1 MVETNQKQETEFVAF
16 VGIDWADQKHAWALQ
31 IPGHR
36 DIERGDLDHTPEAV
50 EVWAAQLARRFGGL
64 PIAVA
69 LEQSRG
75 SLVFMLSKYAHL
87 VLFPVNP
94 ATSAHYRK
102 GFRPS
107 GAKSDPSDAGLL
119 LDLLVHHR
127 EKLRR
132 LHPDTE
138 QTRTLQ
144 FLVEARRKFVNDK
157 TRYSNRLTAYLK
169 MYFPQV
175 LDWFSEVS
183 LPIAIDF
190 LERWPS
196 LQKVQKARPE
206 TLRKFFVQHHSC
218 KSDSIDRR
226 LEEIRCAMPAT
237 HDAAVTCSCSAAVLA
252 LVGIVRAVRDAI
264 VCYDQQIETLAREH
278 PDFAIIDS
286 LPGAGPALAPRLI
299 AALGTQRDRYH
310 SASELQSYSGIAP
323 VLASSGKQCW
333 VHWRWACPKFLRQT
347 FHEWAAHT
355 IGSSAWAKAYYEQ
368 QRAKGKPRNTV
379 VRALAFKWIRIL
391 FRCWKDRKPYS
402 EEVYRQALARR
413 HQLAV
418 KSSPVQLQWKTC
430 AGFSKI
436 TAITS

>member
-1 MVETNQKQETEFVAF
+1 M
-16 VGIDWADQKHAWALQ
+16 
-31 IPGHR
+31 
-36 DIERGDLDHTPEAV
+36 
-50 EVWAAQLARRFGGL
+50 
-64 PIAVA
+64 
-69 LEQSRG
+69 
-75 SLVFMLSKYAHL
+75 FMLSKYAHL

-190 LERWPS
+190 LERWPT
-196 LQKVQKARPE
+196 LPKVQKARPE

-323 VLASSGKQCW
+323 VLASQ
-333 VHWRWACPKFLRQT
+333 R
-347 FHEWAAHT
+347 
-355 IGSSAWAKAYYEQ
+355 KAVL
-368 QRAKGKPRNTV
+368 G
-379 VRALAFKWIRIL
+379 ALAL
-391 FRCWKDRKPYS
+391 GLSQVSATDLS
-402 EEVYRQALARR
+402 
-413 HQLAV
+413 
-418 KSSPVQLQWKTC
+418 
-430 AGFSKI
+430 
-436 TAITS
+436 

>member
-1 MVETNQKQETEFVAF
+1 MVDTNPKQETEFAAF

-31 IPGHR
+31 IPGHL
-36 DIERGDLDHTPEAV
+36 DVERGDLDHTPEAV
-50 EVWAAQLARRFGGL
+50 ELWAAELARRFAGR

-75 SLVFMLSKYAHL
+75 SLLFMLTKYAHL

-94 ATSAHYRK
+94 ATLANYRK

-119 LDLLVHHR
+119 VDLLVHHR

-132 LHPDTE
+132 LNPDTE

-157 TRYSNRLTAYLK
+157 ARCSNRLTAYLK

-175 LDWFSEVS
+175 LNWFSEVTS
-183 LPIAIDF
+183 PIAGDF
-190 LERWPS
+190 LECWPS
-196 LQKVQKARPE
+196 LQKLQKARPE
-206 TLRKFFVQHHSC
+206 TLRKFFIQRHSC
-218 KSDSIDRR
+218 TPDNIDRR
-226 LEEIRCAMPAT
+226 LEEIRQAVCAT

-252 LVGIVRAVRDAI
+252 LVRIVRAIRDAI
-264 VCYDQQIETLAREH
+264 ICYDQQIEILAREH

-286 LPGAGPALAPRLI
+286 LPGVGPALAPRLI
-299 AALGTQRDRYH
+299 AALGTQRDRYQ
-310 SASELQSYSGIAP
+310 SAGELQSYSGIAP

-347 FHEWAAHT
+347 FHEWATHT

-391 FRCWKDRKPYS
+391 FRCWKDHKPYS

>member
-1 MVETNQKQETEFVAF
+1 MIDTNQNKEIEFAAF
-16 VGIDWADQKHAWALQ
+16 VGIDWADLKHAWALQ
-31 IPGHR
+31 IPGHLEV
-36 DIERGDLDHTPEAV
+36 ERGDLDHTPQAV
-50 EVWAAQLARRFGGL
+50 EDWVAELGRRFGGR

-75 SLVFMLSKYAHL
+75 SLLFMLTKYAHL
-87 VLFPVNP
+87 VLFPVHP
-94 ATSAHYRK
+94 TTLYDYRK

-119 LDLLVHHR
+119 VDLLVRHR

-132 LHPDTE
+132 LNPDTE

-144 FLVEARRKFVNDK
+144 FLVEARRKFVSDK

-175 LDWFSEVS
+175 LGWFSEVTS
-183 LPIAIDF
+183 LIAGDF

-206 TLRKFFVQHHSC
+206 TLRKFFIQRHSC
-218 KSDSIDRR
+218 TVDNVDRR
-226 LEEIRCAMPAT
+226 LEEIRSALTAT
-237 HDAAVTCSCSAAVLA
+237 HDVAVTCSCSAAVLA
-252 LVGIVRAVRDAI
+252 LVQILRAVRDAI
-264 VCYDQQIETLAREH
+264 VSYDQQIETLARQH

-286 LPGAGPALAPRLI
+286 LPGAGPALVPRLI
-299 AALGTQRDRYH
+299 AALGTQRDRYQ
-310 SASELQSYSGIAP
+310 SASELQSYTGIAP
-323 VLASSGKQCW
+323 VLASSGKQHW
-333 VHWRWACPKFLRQT
+333 VHWRWACPKFVRQT
-347 FHEWAAHT
+347 FHEWAAHS

-368 QRAKGKPRNTV
+368 QRANGKPRNTV

-391 FRCWKDRKPYS
+391 FRCWKDRKPYR
-402 EEVYRQALARR
+402 EDFYREALAR
-413 HQLAV
+413 HQQRAS
-418 KSSPVQLQWKTC
+418 KRAPVQLQWKTC

-436 TAITS
+436 TAIPS

>member
-1 MVETNQKQETEFVAF
+1 MIDTNQNKEIEFAAF
-16 VGIDWADQKHAWALQ
+16 VGIDWADLKHAWALQ
-31 IPGHR
+31 IPGHLEV
-36 DIERGDLDHTPEAV
+36 ERGDLDHTPQAV
-50 EVWAAQLARRFGGL
+50 EDWAAELGRRFGGR

-75 SLVFMLSKYAHL
+75 SLLFMLTKYAHL
-87 VLFPVNP
+87 VLFPVHP
-94 ATSAHYRK
+94 TTLYDYRK

-119 LDLLVHHR
+119 VDLLVRHR

-132 LHPDTE
+132 LNPDTE

-144 FLVEARRKFVNDK
+144 FLVEARRKFVSDK

-175 LDWFSEVS
+175 LGWFSEVTS
-183 LPIAIDF
+183 PIAGDF

-206 TLRKFFVQHHSC
+206 TLRKFFLQRHSC
-218 KSDSIDRR
+218 TLDNVDSR
-226 LEEIRCAMPAT
+226 LEEIRSALTAT
-237 HDAAVTCSCSAAVLA
+237 HDVAVACSCSAAVLA
-252 LVGIVRAVRDAI
+252 LVRIVRTVRDAI
-264 VCYDQQIETLAREH
+264 LSYDQQIETLARQH

-286 LPGAGPALAPRLI
+286 LPGAGPALVPRLI
-299 AALGTQRDRYH
+299 AALGTQRDRYQ

-323 VLASSGKQCW
+323 VLASSGKQHW
-333 VHWRWACPKFLRQT
+333 VHWRWACPKFVRQT
-347 FHEWAAHT
+347 FHEWAAHS

-368 QRAKGKPRNTV
+368 QRANGKPRNTV

-391 FRCWKDRKPYS
+391 FRCWKDRKPYR
-402 EEVYRQALARR
+402 EDFYREALAR
-413 HQLAV
+413 HQQRASKRV
-418 KSSPVQLQWKTC
+418 PVQLQWKTC

-436 TAITS
+436 IAISS